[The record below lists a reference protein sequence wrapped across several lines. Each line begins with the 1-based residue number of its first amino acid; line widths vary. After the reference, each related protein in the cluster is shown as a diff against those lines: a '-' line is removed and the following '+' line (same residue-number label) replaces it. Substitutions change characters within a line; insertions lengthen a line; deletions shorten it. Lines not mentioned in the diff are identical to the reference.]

1 MISKLSNKI
10 VTNWT
15 KGSVIKKEHVSAY
28 HYGCELFIS
37 DMISNIIVLSAA
49 AMMGKVIEML
59 LFLVVFTYIRV
70 ACGGYHATSYKN
82 CILIFTSSTIAF
94 FLGINWLMAEDLH
107 QLLIV
112 FAGISVLI
120 IFILAPVDHVNKPL
134 TEEEKVAFRQKTI
147 KRLFLIVLALGVS
160 YLIFPI
166 LLDILV
172 YGCLAIIVIALFL
185 VIGLI
190 ERNSSLRLSK
200 QL

>member
-1 MISKLSNKI
+1 MISKLSTKI

-15 KGSVIKKEHVSAY
+15 RGSVIKKEHVSAY

-49 AMMGKVIEML
+49 AMMGKVIEMF
-59 LFLVVFTYIRV
+59 LFLAVFSYIRV

-94 FLGINWLMAEDLH
+94 FIGINWLMAEDLH

-112 FAGISVLI
+112 FAGISVFI

-134 TEEEKVAFRQKTI
+134 TEEEKVAFRQITI

-166 LLDILV
+166 LLDLLV